1 MSASKDTRYTDL
13 RRLVSETGRRFV
25 WLYALAFVMLGV
37 VSATTAATAWLMK
50 DVINEVFIAKS
61 QSALIFVA
69 TAVLVIY
76 VARGAASYGQGVIL
90 ARIGNAI
97 VADGQ
102 KRLVASLL
110 AQEVRGIQNRTSSE
124 VIAKQVLSA
133 DAARQILQLLV
144 TVVGRDL
151 LSLIGLI
158 IVMIIQDPLVS
169 SVVLMA
175 LPIAAIFIAGLG
187 VRVGKVQKKQV
198 SIGVTLADQ
207 LRQVI
212 QGFRVVKAFGA
223 EERLGTRL
231 GIVITDQQANAD
243 RAAKLMARTQPIVE
257 TLAGIAVALV
267 ILYGGWRVISHGAT
281 PGAFFSFITALL
293 LAYDPARRLA
303 SARLQLE
310 QHLVGLRLFF
320 EMIDEQ
326 PEGGSSQGKPLQPG
340 PGHIRIEGVTFSYQP
355 EAEPVLRD
363 VALDI
368 PAGQTTALVGGS
380 GSGKSTL
387 LSLVLRF
394 WEPQQGRILLDGQD
408 LAGIEPASLRAGIA
422 YVGQDTFLFD
432 GSVRENIAIG
442 RDGASE
448 AEIRAAAKA
457 AQADAF
463 IEALP
468 QGYDTPVGELAG
480 RLSGGQKQRLAIAR
494 AFLRNAPILLL
505 DEPTAALDAQSE
517 EALRQ
522 TLAELS
528 QGRTTLVVAH
538 RLASI
543 AHAARI
549 IALDQGRVL
558 EQGSHAELLAADGL
572 YARLYGLQRAEEPGL
587 RNAKQPQP

>member
-1 MSASKDTRYTDL
+1 MEEPKNQRYADL

-25 WLYALAFVMLGV
+25 WRYVLAFLMLGI

-50 DVINEVFIAKS
+50 DVINDVFIAKS

-90 ARIGNAI
+90 AQIGNSI

-102 KRLVASLL
+102 KRLVSSLL
-110 AQEVRGIQNRTSSE
+110 AQEVRGIQQRTSSE

-133 DAARQILQLLV
+133 EAARQILQLLV
-144 TVVGRDL
+144 TVVGRDVL
-151 LSLIGLI
+151 TLIGLI
-158 IVMIIQDPLVS
+158 GVMIVQDPLVS

-175 LPIAAIFIAGLG
+175 LPVAAIFIAGLG

-223 EERLGTRL
+223 EHRLGERLDG
-231 GIVITDQQANAD
+231 VITDQQANAD
-243 RAAKLMARTQPIVE
+243 SAARLMARTQPIVE

-310 QHLVGLRLFF
+310 QHFVGLRLFF
-320 EMIDEQ
+320 EMIDEV
-326 PEGGSSQGKPLQPG
+326 PEQAEGQGHPVRPG
-340 PGHIRIEGVTFSYQP
+340 PCAIRLDEVTFAYHAG
-355 EAEPVLRD
+355 AEPVLRG
-363 VALDI
+363 VTLDI

-387 LSLVLRF
+387 LSLILKF
-394 WEPQQGRILLDGQD
+394 WEPQSGSLTLDGQP
-408 LAGIEPASLRAGIA
+408 LAQLDAGSLRSKMA

-432 GSVRENIAIG
+432 GSIRDNIAIG
-442 RDGASE
+442 KAGATE
-448 AEIRAAAKA
+448 DEIRAAARA

-468 QGYDTPVGELAG
+468 QGYGSPVGELAG
-480 RLSGGQKQRLAIAR
+480 RLSGGQKQRIAIAR

-517 EALRQ
+517 DALRQ
-522 TLAELS
+522 TLVDLS
-528 QGRTTLVVAH
+528 KDRTTIMVAH

-543 AHAARI
+543 MHADRI
-549 IALDQGRVL
+549 VVIEQGRVV
-558 EQGSHAELLAADGL
+558 EQGSHEALLSQPGT
-572 YARLYGLQRAEEPGL
+572 YASLFRLQMGGR
-587 RNAKQPQP
+587 